1 MHDIKLRSHFP
12 VFRKLHTGYSLRI
25 NYLTTTSTRFIDSK
39 LLESQH
45 QQAKIWGL
53 DLKQWQDYKKELE
66 GARGLWSPNLH
77 PLAVLGMRE
86 GITASERQRLA
97 VKLVKIERARVERE
111 LAFEK
116 AYQTANYRLFGHIP
130 LYKVESVGNNKNPK
144 GVLSAPSV
152 KYYLKPPC
160 QSCRSQIQQ
169 WIAQGKSFALYI
181 DAKDKYQAQQFAK
194 AMGISPLLV
203 PSQIT
208 LHLMDQKS
216 MRSLGIT
223 TLPAIRKGSK

>member
-1 MHDIKLRSHFP
+1 MRVS
-12 VFRKLHTGYSLRI
+12 
-25 NYLTTTSTRFIDSK
+25 
-39 LLESQH
+39 
-45 QQAKIWGL
+45 
-53 DLKQWQDYKKELE
+53 
-66 GARGLWSPNLH
+66 
-77 PLAVLGMRE
+77 LAVLGMRE
-86 GITASERQRLA
+86 GITTSERQRLA

-130 LYKVESVGNNKNPK
+130 LYKVESIGNNKKPK

-160 QSCRSQIQQ
+160 QSCRPQIQQ

-194 AMGISPLLV
+194 VMGISPLLV
-203 PSQIT
+203 PSIIT
-208 LHLMDQKS
+208 LHLMDQKT
-216 MRSLGIT
+216 MRSLGIM
-223 TLPAIRKGSK
+223 TLPAIRTTIRKGHK